1 MDYEIRP
8 VTAGELAQ
16 VEPLIA
22 AYQRF
27 YEVEDIDGQRNREFF
42 SRFVG
47 ESRGPADPDSKIS
60 PDRGAEGW
68 LLAAW
73 NGGEPV
79 AFACFYRH
87 KSSLTATD
95 TVLMNDL
102 YVNPE
107 LRGGGIG
114 RALIE
119 EGLRLVGESGAS
131 CLEWS
136 TAPDNHRAQRLYDS
150 TGAEKTTWL
159 TYELE
164 P

>member
-1 MDYEIRP
+1 MSIEIRP
-8 VTAGELAQ
+8 VSAGELREI
-16 VEPLIA
+16 EPLIA
-22 AYQRF
+22 DYQRF
-27 YEVEDIDGQRNREFF
+27 YEVEDIDQDRNHKFF
-42 SRFVG
+42 SRFAEG
-47 ESRGPADPDSKIS
+47 GS
-60 PDRGAEGW
+60 EGW

-73 NGGEPV
+73 TDGTPV

-87 KSSLTATD
+87 KSSLSATD

-102 YVNPE
+102 YVNE
-107 LRGGGIG
+107 EVRGGGIG
-114 RALIE
+114 RALID
-119 EGLRLVGESGAS
+119 EGLRLVRESGAS

>member
-1 MDYEIRP
+1 MSFEIRS
-8 VTAGELAQ
+8 VSAGELRE

-22 AYQRF
+22 DYQRF
-27 YEVEDIDGQRNREFF
+27 YEVEDIDEARNRDFF
-42 SRFVG
+42 SRFLNDG
-47 ESRGPADPDSKIS
+47 RQDAS
-60 PDRGAEGW
+60 EGW

-73 NGGEPV
+73 ADGEPV

-87 KSSLTATD
+87 KSSLSATD

-102 YVNPE
+102 FVRPDQ
-107 LRGGGIG
+107 RGGGVG

-119 EGLRLVGESGAS
+119 AGLELVRESGAS
-131 CLEWS
+131 CIEWS

-150 TGAEKTTWL
+150 TGAGKSTWL

>member
-1 MDYEIRP
+1 MELEIRP
-8 VTAGELAQ
+8 VTADELKL
-16 VEPLIA
+16 VEPLLA

-27 YEVEDIDGQRNREFF
+27 YEVEDIDEARNREFF
-42 SRFVG
+42 SRFVEG
-47 ESRGPADPDSKIS
+47 APD
-60 PDRGAEGW
+60 GW

-73 NGGEPV
+73 SGDDPV

-87 KSSLTATD
+87 RSSLSATD

-102 YVNPE
+102 FVNPDR
-107 LRGGGIG
+107 RGGGIG
-114 RALIE
+114 RAMIDA
-119 EGLRLVGESGAS
+119 GLDLVREAGAS

-136 TAPDNHRAQRLYDS
+136 TAPDNLRAQRLYDS
-150 TGAEKTTWL
+150 TGASRTTWI

>member
-1 MDYEIRP
+1 MEFEIRP
-8 VTAGELAQ
+8 VTAEQLEA

-22 AYQRF
+22 GYQRF
-27 YEVEDIDGQRNREFF
+27 YEVEDIDGERNREFF
-42 SRFVG
+42 SRFVEG
-47 ESRGPADPDSKIS
+47 APD
-60 PDRGAEGW
+60 GW

-73 NGGEPV
+73 SGGVPV

-87 KSSLTATD
+87 KSSLSATD

-102 YVNPE
+102 FVDPDR
-107 LRGGGIG
+107 RGGGIG
-114 RALIE
+114 RALIDA
-119 EGLRLVGESGAS
+119 GLELAREAGAS

-150 TGAEKTTWL
+150 TGASRTTWI